1 MNVAKKR
8 LAIIATHPIQYQ
20 APIWRVLAQMPDL
33 DVRVYYGSDFSV
45 QGYKDPG
52 FGLDVKWDVPLLT
65 GYDYTFLSMSDGK
78 VSVDGMFSLHAS
90 NLRKHLRQYQ
100 PDCALVTAYLPA
112 FWLEVI
118 GILRYMRIPILFRAE
133 ATDVAISRQRFK
145 RAVRSW
151 TLRLLYRQ
159 MACCLAIGH
168 NARGHYLAHGVPTSR
183 IGWSPYCIDT
193 DLFEQQR
200 DQYLPQRVD
209 IRRELGLCED
219 QFVVIYSGKLT
230 PKKDPFSIV
239 RALELMPEQPRERI
253 GLIVVGDG
261 ELRQSF
267 EAASHKAISRRAIFV
282 GFINQSQIGKY
293 YAAADCLILPS
304 AWGET
309 WGLVVNE
316 ALQFGL
322 PAIVSDR
329 VGCYPDL
336 IVEDETGYVFP
347 VGDAQQLCMCML
359 KAMNLVSTNRD
370 AVSQRCRSRVAAYS
384 VQAAAEGIRAAV
396 FSL

>member
-1 MNVAKKR
+1 
-8 LAIIATHPIQYQ
+8 
-20 APIWRVLAQMPDL
+20 
-33 DVRVYYGSDFSV
+33 
-45 QGYKDPG
+45 
-52 FGLDVKWDVPLLT
+52 
-65 GYDYTFLSMSDGK
+65 
-78 VSVDGMFSLHAS
+78 
-90 NLRKHLRQYQ
+90 
-100 PDCALVTAYLPA
+100 
-112 FWLEVI
+112 
-118 GILRYMRIPILFRAE
+118 
-133 ATDVAISRQRFK
+133 
-145 RAVRSW
+145 
-151 TLRLLYRQ
+151 
-159 MACCLAIGH
+159 
-168 NARGHYLAHGVPTSR
+168 
-183 IGWSPYCIDT
+183 
-193 DLFEQQR
+193 
-200 DQYLPQRVD
+200 
-209 IRRELGLCED
+209 
-219 QFVVIYSGKLT
+219 
-230 PKKDPFSIV
+230 
-239 RALELMPEQPRERI
+239 MPEQPRERI

-267 EAASHKAISRRAIFV
+267 EAASRKAISRRAIFV

>member
-1 MNVAKKR
+1 MAKKR

-20 APIWRVLAQMPDL
+20 APVWRILAQMPEL
-33 DVRVYYGSDFSV
+33 DVHVYYGSDLSV

-52 FGLDVKWDVPLLT
+52 FGIDVKWDVPLMT
-65 GYDYTFLSMSDGK
+65 GYDYTFLSTSHGK
-78 VSVDGMFSLHAS
+78 VPLSGMFSLHAS
-90 NLRKHLRQYQ
+90 GLKKHLGQFQ

-133 ATDVAISRQRFK
+133 ATDVAISRQLFK
-145 RAVRSW
+145 RTARSW

-168 NARGHYLAHGVPTSR
+168 DAQEHYVAHGVLASR

-200 DQYLPQRVD
+200 DRYLPQRVD
-209 IRRELGLCED
+209 IRRELGLCDD
-219 QFVVIYSGKLT
+219 QFMLIYSGKLT

-239 RALELMPEQPRERI
+239 RALKLMPEQQRERI

-261 ELRQSF
+261 ELRQAF
-267 EAASHKAISRRAIFV
+267 EAASREAISRRAIFV
-282 GFINQSQIGKY
+282 GFINQCWIGKY

-322 PAIVSDR
+322 PAIVSGR

-336 IVEDETGYVFP
+336 IVEGETGYVFP
-347 VGDAQQLCMCML
+347 VGNAQQLSVCML
-359 KAMNLVSTNRD
+359 KAMNLANTNRE
-370 AVSQRCRSRVAAYS
+370 AVSKRCRSQVAAYS
-384 VQAAAEGIRAAV
+384 VQAAAEGIRVAI
-396 FSL
+396 LGL

>member
-52 FGLDVKWDVPLLT
+52 FGIDVKWDVPLLT
-65 GYDYTFLSMSDGK
+65 GYDYTFLSTSDGK

-100 PDCALVTAYLPA
+100 PDCALVTAYLPV
-112 FWLEVI
+112 FWLEAI
-118 GILRYMRIPILFRAE
+118 GILRHMRIPILFRAE
-133 ATDVAISRQRFK
+133 ATDVAISRPLFK

-168 NARGHYLAHGVPTSR
+168 NAREHYLAHSVPTSR

-219 QFVVIYSGKLT
+219 QCVVIYSGKLT
-230 PKKDPFSIV
+230 PKNLFNKS
-239 RALELMPEQPRERI
+239 
-253 GLIVVGDG
+253 VV
-261 ELRQSF
+261 
-267 EAASHKAISRRAIFV
+267 
-282 GFINQSQIGKY
+282 
-293 YAAADCLILPS
+293 
-304 AWGET
+304 
-309 WGLVVNE
+309 
-316 ALQFGL
+316 
-322 PAIVSDR
+322 
-329 VGCYPDL
+329 
-336 IVEDETGYVFP
+336 
-347 VGDAQQLCMCML
+347 LC
-359 KAMNLVSTNRD
+359 D
-370 AVSQRCRSRVAAYS
+370 
-384 VQAAAEGIRAAV
+384 
-396 FSL
+396 